1 MKTAV
6 FLTGHSRGLGRAIL
20 DHYLAQDEV
29 EVYGFSRNKLLL
41 SHSNLQEWEV
51 DFTDLAVIET
61 KVAPIFSG
69 VKADRYLLIN
79 NAGWIGEIKPVGK
92 LKSPGLQAALHLN
105 LVAPMLLTNS
115 FVNAYREVPGQK
127 IICNLSSGAAYAPVS
142 GWAAYCSSKAGL
154 DMFARVADEDL
165 RPFGFRVFSIAP
177 GKVATEMQAEIREA
191 KAEDFPALERFQGYF
206 HQGELADS
214 KIVASQLAYV
224 LSHPE
229 EFPEVVQDVR
239 RL

>member
-1 MKTAV
+1 MNTAV

-20 DHYLAQDEV
+20 DHYLAQDKV
-29 EVYGFSRNKLLL
+29 VVYGFSRNKLHL
-41 SHSNLQEWEV
+41 SHPNFQEWEV
-51 DFTDLAVIET
+51 DFTNLADIEK
-61 KVAPIFSG
+61 KVGTIFSR

-92 LKSPGLQAALHLN
+92 LKSQGMQAAIHLN
-105 LVAPMLLTNS
+105 LLAPMLLTNS
-115 FVNAYREVPGQK
+115 FVDAFREVPGQK
-127 IICNLSSGAAYAPVS
+127 IICNLSSGAAYSPVS

-154 DMFARVADEDL
+154 DMFAKVADEDL

-177 GKVATEMQAEIREA
+177 GKVDTAMQAEIREA
-191 KAEDFPALERFQGYF
+191 KVEDFPSLERFKSYF
-206 HQGELADS
+206 QQGELADT
-214 KIVASQLAYV
+214 KAVATQLAYV
-224 LSHPE
+224 LSHPS

>member
-1 MKTAV
+1 M
-6 FLTGHSRGLGRAIL
+6 
-20 DHYLAQDEV
+20 
-29 EVYGFSRNKLLL
+29 
-41 SHSNLQEWEV
+41 
-51 DFTDLAVIET
+51 
-61 KVAPIFSG
+61 
-69 VKADRYLLIN
+69 
-79 NAGWIGEIKPVGK
+79 
-92 LKSPGLQAALHLN
+92 
-105 LVAPMLLTNS
+105 
-115 FVNAYREVPGQK
+115 
-127 IICNLSSGAAYAPVS
+127 SSGAAYAPVS

-154 DMFARVADEDL
+154 DMFAKVADEDL

-177 GKVATEMQAEIREA
+177 GKVDTEMQAEIREA
-191 KAEDFPALERFQGYF
+191 KAEDFPALERFQAYF